1 MNPAD
6 LPLRD
11 IHLPAAVGWWPLATG
26 WWWLLGVLLLLS
38 AGVLCVTLLRRYHR
52 ARLGH
57 WVRPEFML
65 LTSQY
70 RQDHD
75 ALALLQSISVLLR
88 RACISLYP
96 REQVAGLTEE
106 RWLELLNKTGQ
117 TSQFSEG
124 PGQLLADGPYRASVS
139 ARQVEDLIPLVESWI
154 DRCSGQKLRG
164 PGP

>member
-11 IHLPAAVGWWPLATG
+11 IHLPTPVGWWPLAPG
-26 WWWLLGVLLLLS
+26 WWWLLGILLLLI
-38 AGVLCVTLLRRYHR
+38 AGVLSVALLRRYHK

-57 WVRPEFML
+57 WVRPEFRL
-65 LTSQY
+65 LMSQY
-70 RQDHD
+70 QRDHD
-75 ALALLQSISVLLR
+75 ALALLQSISALLR

-96 REQVAGLTEE
+96 REQVAGLTQE
-106 RWLELLNKTGQ
+106 RWLELLNKTGE

-124 PGQLLADGPYRASVS
+124 PGQLLADGPYRGSVS
-139 ARQVEDLIPLVESWI
+139 ASQVEELVPLVEAWI
-154 DRCSGQKLRG
+154 DRCSGQKLRS